1 MEVWLARH
9 AEYCA
14 GAEGRYGDDGLTE
27 RGRDQARRLALALA
41 PIPFARC
48 LVSPLRRARETAE
61 LLLADRAVPLELEPS
76 LAEGSSGE
84 LDGLTVEAARAR
96 YPEDLRLGASVVAR
110 LAASGRTAPGGEP
123 REAFQRRVERACGAI
138 GKALES
144 DAGALLVV
152 SHGGLLNYALQRLL
166 GVPLR
171 DEVPFGF
178 DHCGVVK
185 LLRYAEPPGF
195 GPFVMARFLPPALDD
210 PEPGRFA

>member
-9 AEYCA
+9 AEHCA

-27 RGRDQARRLALALA
+27 RGRNQARRLALALE
-41 PIPFARC
+41 PIPLARC
-48 LVSPLRRARETAE
+48 LVSPLRRARDTAE
-61 LLLADRAVPLELEPS
+61 LLIRDRSVPLQVLPS
-76 LAEGSSGE
+76 LAEGASGE
-84 LDGLTVEAARAR
+84 FEGLSFEEARAR
-96 YPEDLRLGASVVAR
+96 YPEDLRLGVSLVAR
-110 LAASGRTAPGGEP
+110 LAASGRTAPGGES
-123 REAFQRRVERACGAI
+123 RGAFQRRVEVACGAI

-144 DAGALLVV
+144 DTGALVVV

-195 GPFVMARFLPPALDD
+195 GPFVMARFMPPALDD
-210 PEPGRFA
+210 PDPPHPA